1 MNTLRFVFLRIINPY
16 YRSIFMKKYLTLL
29 FLSVMLGVGLVSC
42 EGDDP
47 ITYRYTL
54 ENQSG
59 VSITLKPFFYDDTG
73 RTIPRK
79 EIILR
84 NEQKIEKKEKMYPP
98 SFDYN
103 FVDFFETKE
112 GRINKLEVIYDNKKK
127 KVFLL
132 QRSSEKAKGM
142 CETEFGVEVPCDSRN
157 ILNINIYRNVNEH
170 YIFTAEDYQQ
180 AEDCKGYCE

>member
-1 MNTLRFVFLRIINPY
+1 MNKHINILFII
-16 YRSIFMKKYLTLL
+16 FTTLL
-29 FLSVMLGVGLVSC
+29 LVNC
-42 EGDDP
+42 EGDGP
-47 ITYRYTL
+47 VTYRYTL

-73 RTIPRK
+73 RNIPRK
-79 EIILR
+79 EIILN
-84 NEQKIEKKEKMYPP
+84 NEQKIEKKEKIYPP
-98 SFDYN
+98 SIDYN
-103 FVDFFETKE
+103 FVDFFRTKE

-127 KVFLL
+127 KVLLL
-132 QRSSEKAKGM
+132 QRGSEKAKGM

-180 AEDCKGYCE
+180 AEDCKGDCE